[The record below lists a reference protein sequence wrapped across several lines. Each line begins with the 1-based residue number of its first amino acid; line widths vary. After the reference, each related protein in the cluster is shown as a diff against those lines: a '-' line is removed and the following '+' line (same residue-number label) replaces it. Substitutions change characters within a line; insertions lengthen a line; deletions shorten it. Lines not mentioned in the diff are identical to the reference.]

1 MTEDSIGPLYY
12 RKTGAGDPVLI
23 LHGLFGSGDN
33 WHRIARELSGRYEV
47 FAVDLR
53 NHGKSPHS
61 SQFDYN
67 VMSDDL
73 IRFVRHHHL
82 DGISLIGHSMGG
94 KAAMQFA
101 FSWPDSVRKLVVVDI
116 APKAYAASDRQV
128 IDALASLDLSM
139 VSRLKDADE
148 MLQAAIGDDAVRLF
162 LLKNLKREKDGT
174 YRWQINVD
182 AIRTGYKRLASEVT
196 GTPFEKPCLFI
207 RGEHSDYILDSDWP
221 DILEYF
227 PKAKLVTIPGAG
239 HWVHTD
245 APEAFIQAVLTYFK
259 IA

>member
-1 MTEDSIGPLYY
+1 MTEEYTVALHYQ
-12 RKTGAGDPVLI
+12 KTGTGDPVLI

-61 SQFDYN
+61 SQFNYD

-73 IRFVRHHHL
+73 IGFVRHHHL
-82 DGISLIGHSMGG
+82 NGISLIGHSMGG

-101 FSWPDSVRKLVVVDI
+101 FSWPDFVRKLVVVDI

-148 MLQAAIGDDAVRLF
+148 MLQAAIADDAVRLF
-162 LLKNLKREKDGT
+162 LLKNLKREKDSA

-182 AIRTGYKRLASEVT
+182 AIRKEYKRLTSEIT
-196 GTPFEKPCLFI
+196 GTPFDKPCLFV
-207 RGEHSDYILDSDWP
+207 RGEYSDYILDSDWP
-221 DILEYF
+221 AILQYF
-227 PKAKLVTIPGAG
+227 PKAELVTIPGAG

-245 APEAFIQAVLTYFK
+245 APEAFIQAVRTFLRG
-259 IA
+259 